1 MSDTSVRPL
10 ILEMSDP
17 FARRLL
23 ESGRVDGPEPGAR
36 DRALLGLGLAPI
48 GLLALVPAPA
58 AAATATPAS
67 VLLAHGRA
75 LPWLLGKSLTIG
87 LVASVV
93 TFTVVDGVRS
103 RSGHAPAGPA
113 LRPASSAEAPPLHRA
128 GAVEAVPSTS
138 PEPVAPTTALAD
150 STSSLPS
157 NASSK
162 PPSPPS
168 RPSLGASATAPSA
181 PTYPETKQMLDALA
195 RVRRALPRE
204 AARAIALLDDF
215 EQRYPASP
223 LAEEAVVLR
232 IEALNALGRV
242 SEARTLASRFL
253 RDAPASIYRA
263 RVRALM

>member
-67 VLLAHGRA
+67 ALLAHGRA
-75 LPWLLGKSLTIG
+75 LPWLLGKSLAIG

-93 TFTVVDGVRS
+93 TLTVVDGVLP

-113 LRPASSAEAPPLHRA
+113 FRPASSAAAPPPHRA
-128 GAVEAVPSTS
+128 AAVEAVPSTS

-157 NASSK
+157 NAAGK
-162 PPSPPS
+162 PPSPS
-168 RPSLGASATAPSA
+168 RPSLGSSPTAPSA
-181 PTYPETKQMLDALA
+181 PPYSETKQMLDALA

-242 SEARTLASRFL
+242 SEAQTLASRFL